1 MRPSEPTG
9 VNLLLK
15 ERDFRL
21 IVVAV
26 GLSSFGDV
34 LAAVALT
41 IRVHDLTGSGFAVAT
56 LLLADLV
63 AHVLFAPWA
72 GILVDRVETVRVL
85 AAVSLGQAAVAV
97 ALAFT
102 HSVPLL
108 VGLLFLL
115 GAGAT
120 VVTPAVLA
128 ILPNVVVRDRTT
140 PANASLEIARYAGA
154 TAGPVVA
161 GVLAATI
168 GTGAAL
174 LADAGSFAALAIAA
188 ALLRVR
194 RPPEGAGRE
203 GTGERARARD
213 GFSFLWG
220 EPVLQL
226 AAVVLTIT
234 VVFAVMDN
242 VALVFFAKDTL
253 ETGDSGYGILV
264 SAWTAGM
271 VAGIFLVARRL
282 RTQSLAP
289 GVILADATTGVA
301 VLTAAAWPVF
311 PFAIG
316 LFVVGGAGN
325 GIGNVARR
333 SLIHHRT
340 PDRLHGRVFAANA
353 ALLSSGQIA
362 AVALGGIFVEAIG
375 PRVTLL
381 VAGAGTVAVSIIGL
395 VAYASLPAAAKRRD
409 PVP

>member
-1 MRPSEPTG
+1 
-9 VNLLLK
+9 
-15 ERDFRL
+15 
-21 IVVAV
+21 
-26 GLSSFGDV
+26 
-34 LAAVALT
+34 
-41 IRVHDLTGSGFAVAT
+41 
-56 LLLADLV
+56 
-63 AHVLFAPWA
+63 
-72 GILVDRVETVRVL
+72 
-85 AAVSLGQAAVAV
+85 VAV

-128 ILPNVVVRDRTT
+128 ILPRVVGRDRTT

-161 GVLAATI
+161 GVLAATL

-194 RPPEGAGRE
+194 RSPEGAGRE
-203 GTGERARARD
+203 GTPERARARD

-220 EPVLQL
+220 EPVLRL

-282 RTQSLAP
+282 RTQALAP
-289 GVILADATTGVA
+289 GVILADASTGAA

-311 PFAIG
+311 PLAVG

-362 AVALGGIFVEAIG
+362 AVALGGILVEAIG
-375 PRVTLL
+375 PRATLL
-381 VAGAGTVAVSIIGL
+381 LAGAGTVAVSIIGL
-395 VAYASLPAAAKRRD
+395 VAYASLPAAVRRRD
-409 PVP
+409 LVP

>member
-1 MRPSEPTG
+1 
-9 VNLLLK
+9 
-15 ERDFRL
+15 
-21 IVVAV
+21 
-26 GLSSFGDV
+26 
-34 LAAVALT
+34 
-41 IRVHDLTGSGFAVAT
+41 
-56 LLLADLV
+56 
-63 AHVLFAPWA
+63 
-72 GILVDRVETVRVL
+72 
-85 AAVSLGQAAVAV
+85 
-97 ALAFT
+97 
-102 HSVPLL
+102 
-108 VGLLFLL
+108 
-115 GAGAT
+115 
-120 VVTPAVLA
+120 
-128 ILPNVVVRDRTT
+128 
-140 PANASLEIARYAGA
+140 
-154 TAGPVVA
+154 
-161 GVLAATI
+161 
-168 GTGAAL
+168 
-174 LADAGSFAALAIAA
+174 
-188 ALLRVR
+188 
-194 RPPEGAGRE
+194 
-203 GTGERARARD
+203 
-213 GFSFLWG
+213 
-220 EPVLQL
+220 
-226 AAVVLTIT
+226 VLTIT

-381 VAGAGTVAVSIIGL
+381 VAGAGTVAVSIFGL
-395 VAYASLPAAAKRRD
+395 VAYASLPAAVKRRD

>member
-1 MRPSEPTG
+1 M
-9 VNLLLK
+9 LLQ

-41 IRVHDLTGSGFAVAT
+41 IRVHDLTGSGLAVAA

-63 AHVLFAPWA
+63 AHVVLAPWA
-72 GILVDRVETVRVL
+72 GMLVDRVETVRVL
-85 AAVSLGQAAVAV
+85 VAVSLGQAAVAV
-97 ALAFT
+97 TLAFA
-102 HSVPLL
+102 HSIPLL
-108 VGLLFLL
+108 VVLLSLL

-120 VVTPAVLA
+120 VVNPAVLA
-128 ILPNVVVRDRTT
+128 LVPKVVGRDRTT
-140 PANASLEIARYAGA
+140 LANASLEIARYAGA

-161 GVLAATI
+161 GVLAATL
-168 GTGAAL
+168 GAGSAL
-174 LADAGSFAALAIAA
+174 LVDAGSFAALAIAA
-188 ALLRVR
+188 ATLRVR
-194 RPPEGAGRE
+194 RPPEEAGEEE
-203 GTGERARARD
+203 GEAGSRVGRARE

-220 EPVLQL
+220 DPVLRL

-234 VVFAVMDN
+234 VMFAVMDN

-253 ETGDSGYGILV
+253 EAGDSGYGVLV

-282 RTQSLAP
+282 RAQALAP
-289 GVILADATTGVA
+289 GVILADASTGVA
-301 VLTAAAWPVF
+301 VLAAAAWPVF
-311 PFAIG
+311 GWTVG

-340 PDRLHGRVFAANA
+340 PDRLHGRVFAANS

-362 AVALGGIFVEAIG
+362 AVALGGILVEAVG

-381 VAGAGTVAVSIIGL
+381 VAGAGTVVVSIIGL
-395 VAYASLPAAAKRRD
+395 VAYGSLPAAVRRRGL
-409 PVP
+409 VP

>member
-1 MRPSEPTG
+1 MRRRSPACEPPWNPIRDDAPCEDDGYDATQRPAG

-15 ERDFRL
+15 ERDFHL

-41 IRVHDLTGSGFAVAT
+41 IRVHDLTGAGFAVAA

-63 AHVLFAPWA
+63 AHVVLAPWA
-72 GILVDRVETVRVL
+72 GMLVDRVETVRVL
-85 AAVSLGQAAVAV
+85 GVVSLGQAAV
-97 ALAFT
+97 
-102 HSVPLL
+102 
-108 VGLLFLL
+108 
-115 GAGAT
+115 
-120 VVTPAVLA
+120 
-128 ILPNVVVRDRTT
+128 
-140 PANASLEIARYAGA
+140 
-154 TAGPVVA
+154 
-161 GVLAATI
+161 
-168 GTGAAL
+168 
-174 LADAGSFAALAIAA
+174 ALAIAA

-194 RPPEGAGRE
+194 RPPEEAGRE
-203 GTGERARARD
+203 GTGERAGARE

-220 EPVLQL
+220 EPVLRL

-253 ETGDSGYGILV
+253 EAGDRGYGILV

-282 RTQSLAP
+282 RTQALAP
-289 GVILADATTGVA
+289 GVILADASAGVA
-301 VLTAAAWPVF
+301 VLTAATWPVF
-311 PFAIG
+311 PFAVG

-340 PDRLHGRVFAANA
+340 PDRLQGRVFAANA
-353 ALLSSGQIA
+353 ALPARGRSPRSPSGASS
-362 AVALGGIFVEAIG
+362 
-375 PRVTLL
+375 
-381 VAGAGTVAVSIIGL
+381 S
-395 VAYASLPAAAKRRD
+395 RR
-409 PVP
+409 

>member
-1 MRPSEPTG
+1 
-9 VNLLLK
+9 LLVQ

-21 IVVAV
+21 IVIAI
-26 GLSSFGDV
+26 GLSSLGDV

-41 IRVHDLTGSGFAVAT
+41 IRVHDLTGSGLAVAA

-63 AHVLFAPWA
+63 AHVVFAPWA
-72 GILVDRVETVRVL
+72 GMLVDRVETVRVL

-128 ILPNVVVRDRTT
+128 ILPKVVGRDRTT

-154 TAGPVVA
+154 TAGPLVA
-161 GVLAATI
+161 GVLAATL
-168 GTGAAL
+168 GTVAAL

-194 RPPEGAGRE
+194 RPPEEAGRE
-203 GTGERARARD
+203 GTGERARTRD

-220 EPVLQL
+220 EPVLRL

-271 VAGIFLVARRL
+271 VAGISWWRDG
-282 RTQSLAP
+282 S
-289 GVILADATTGVA
+289 G
-301 VLTAAAWPVF
+301 
-311 PFAIG
+311 
-316 LFVVGGAGN
+316 
-325 GIGNVARR
+325 
-333 SLIHHRT
+333 RT
-340 PDRLHGRVFAANA
+340 PWPL
-353 ALLSSGQIA
+353 
-362 AVALGGIFVEAIG
+362 E
-375 PRVTLL
+375 
-381 VAGAGTVAVSIIGL
+381 
-395 VAYASLPAAAKRRD
+395 
-409 PVP
+409 

>member
-1 MRPSEPTG
+1 

-41 IRVHDLTGSGFAVAT
+41 IRVHDLTGSGLAVAA
-56 LLLADLV
+56 LLLADLA
-63 AHVLFAPWA
+63 AHVVLAPSA
-72 GILVDRVETVRVL
+72 GMLVDRVETRRVL
-85 AAVSLGQAAVAV
+85 VAVSLGQAAVAL
-97 ALAFT
+97 ALAFA

-108 VGLLFLL
+108 VVLLSLL

-120 VVTPAVLA
+120 VANPAVLA
-128 ILPNVVVRDRTT
+128 LVPKVVGRDRTT

-161 GVLAATI
+161 GVLAATL
-168 GTGAAL
+168 GTGSAL
-174 LADAGSFAALAIAA
+174 LVDAGSFAALGIAA
-188 ALLRVR
+188 AALRVR
-194 RPPEGAGRE
+194 RPPEEAGEGEGGAGPRL
-203 GTGERARARD
+203 GRARE

-220 EPVLQL
+220 EPVLRL

-234 VVFAVMDN
+234 VMFAVMDN

-253 ETGDSGYGILV
+253 EVGDGGYGVLV
-264 SAWTAGM
+264 SVWTAGM

-282 RTQSLAP
+282 KTQALAP
-289 GVILADATTGVA
+289 GVILADASTGVA
-301 VLTAAAWPVF
+301 VLAAAAWPVF
-311 PFAIG
+311 ALAVG
-316 LFVVGGAGN
+316 SFVVGGAGN
-325 GIGNVARR
+325 GIANVARR

-340 PDRLHGRVFAANA
+340 PDRLHGRVFAANS

-362 AVALGGIFVEAIG
+362 AVALGGILVEAIG

-395 VAYASLPAAAKRRD
+395 VAYASLPAAVRRRD
-409 PVP
+409 LVG

>member
-1 MRPSEPTG
+1 VS
-9 VNLLLK
+9 LLVQ

-21 IVVAV
+21 IVIAM
-26 GLSSFGDV
+26 GLSSLGDV

-41 IRVHDLTGSGFAVAT
+41 IRVHDLTGSGLAVAA

-63 AHVLFAPWA
+63 AHVVFAPWA
-72 GILVDRVETVRVL
+72 GMLVDRVETVRVL

-128 ILPNVVVRDRTT
+128 ILPKVVGRDRTT

-161 GVLAATI
+161 GVLAATL

-194 RPPEGAGRE
+194 RPPEEAGLDGA
-203 GTGERARARD
+203 GERARGRA
-213 GFSFLWG
+213 GFAFLWG
-220 EPVLQL
+220 EPVLRL

-253 ETGDSGYGILV
+253 EAGDGGYGILV

-282 RTQSLAP
+282 RAQALAP
-289 GVILADATTGVA
+289 GVILADASTGVA
-301 VLTAAAWPVF
+301 VLAAAAWPVF
-311 PFAIG
+311 ALAVG

-340 PDRLHGRVFAANA
+340 PDRLHGRVFAANS

-362 AVALGGIFVEAIG
+362 AVALGGILVEAMG
-375 PRVTLL
+375 PRGTLL
-381 VAGAGTVAVSIIGL
+381 LAGAGTVAVSIIGL
-395 VAYASLPAAAKRRD
+395 VAYASLPPAARRGD
-409 PVP
+409 LVG

>member
-1 MRPSEPTG
+1 VS
-9 VNLLLK
+9 LLVQ

-21 IVVAV
+21 IVIAM
-26 GLSSFGDV
+26 GLSSLGDV

-41 IRVHDLTGSGFAVAT
+41 IRVHDLTGSGLAVAA

-63 AHVLFAPWA
+63 AHVVFAPWA
-72 GILVDRVETVRVL
+72 GMLVDRVETVRVL

-102 HSVPLL
+102 HAVPLL
-108 VGLLFLL
+108 VVLLFLL
-115 GAGAT
+115 GAGAA

-128 ILPNVVVRDRTT
+128 ILPRVVGRDRTT

-161 GVLAATI
+161 GVLAATL

-174 LADAGSFAALAIAA
+174 LADAGSFAVLAIAA
-188 ALLRVR
+188 AALRVR
-194 RPPEGAGRE
+194 RPPEEAGEEE
-203 GTGERARARD
+203 GQAGSRPGRARE

-220 EPVLQL
+220 DPVLRL

-234 VVFAVMDN
+234 VMFAVMDN

-253 ETGDSGYGILV
+253 EAGDGGYGVLV
-264 SAWTAGM
+264 SVWTAGM

-282 RTQSLAP
+282 STQALAP
-289 GVILADATTGVA
+289 GVILADASTGVA
-301 VLTAAAWPVF
+301 VLAAAAWPVF
-311 PFAIG
+311 GWAVG

-340 PDRLHGRVFAANA
+340 PDRLHGRVFAANS

-395 VAYASLPAAAKRRD
+395 VAYGSLPAVVKRRD

>member
-1 MRPSEPTG
+1 MRRRSSACDPLWRPIRHDAPYEDDGYDATQRPTG
-9 VNLLLK
+9 VNLLLN

-63 AHVLFAPWA
+63 AHVVFAPWA
-72 GILVDRVETVRVL
+72 GMLVDRVETVRVL

-128 ILPNVVVRDRTT
+128 ILPKVVGRDRTT

-168 GTGAAL
+168 GTVAAL

-194 RPPEGAGRE
+194 RPPEEAGRE
-203 GTGERARARD
+203 GTRERARARD

-220 EPVLQL
+220 EPVLRL

-282 RTQSLAP
+282 RTHALAP
-289 GVILADATTGVA
+289 WSD
-301 VLTAAAWPVF
+301 
-311 PFAIG
+311 
-316 LFVVGGAGN
+316 
-325 GIGNVARR
+325 
-333 SLIHHRT
+333 
-340 PDRLHGRVFAANA
+340 
-353 ALLSSGQIA
+353 
-362 AVALGGIFVEAIG
+362 
-375 PRVTLL
+375 PR
-381 VAGAGTVAVSIIGL
+381 
-395 VAYASLPAAAKRRD
+395 
-409 PVP
+409 

>member
-1 MRPSEPTG
+1 
-9 VNLLLK
+9 VNLLLN

-41 IRVHDLTGSGFAVAT
+41 IRVHDLTGSGFAVAA

-63 AHVLFAPWA
+63 AHVVLAPWA
-72 GILVDRVETVRVL
+72 GMLVDRVETVRVL

-97 ALAFT
+97 ALAIT

-108 VGLLFLL
+108 VGLLLLL

-128 ILPNVVVRDRTT
+128 LLPRVVGRDRTT
-140 PANASLEIARYAGA
+140 PANASLEIARYVGA

-161 GVLAATI
+161 GVLAATL
-168 GTGAAL
+168 GTSAAL
-174 LADAGSFAALAIAA
+174 LTDAGSFAALAIAA
-188 ALLRVR
+188 AALRVR
-194 RPPEGAGRE
+194 RPPEDPGEEEGEAGSRP
-203 GTGERARARD
+203 GRARE

-220 EPVLQL
+220 DPVLRL

-253 ETGDSGYGILV
+253 EAGDGGYGVLV
-264 SAWTAGM
+264 SVWTAGM

-282 RTQSLAP
+282 NTQALAP
-289 GVILADATTGVA
+289 GVILADASTGVA
-301 VLTAAAWPVF
+301 VLAAAAWPVF
-311 PFAIG
+311 ALAVG

-340 PDRLHGRVFAANA
+340 PDRLHGRVFAANS

-362 AVALGGIFVEAIG
+362 AVALGGILVEAIG

-381 VAGAGTVAVSIIGL
+381 LAGAGTVAVSMIGL
-395 VAYASLPAAAKRRD
+395 VAYGSLPAAVKRRD